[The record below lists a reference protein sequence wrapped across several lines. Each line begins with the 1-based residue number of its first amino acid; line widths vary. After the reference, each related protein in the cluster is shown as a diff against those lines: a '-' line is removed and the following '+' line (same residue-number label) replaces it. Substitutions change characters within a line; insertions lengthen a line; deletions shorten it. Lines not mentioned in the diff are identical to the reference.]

1 MEDAWRRNGEAIK
14 AVRAV
19 EAVRAVK
26 AVKAVRWEKIGGSLE
41 DDGRRIGGGLEV

>member
-1 MEDAWRRNGEAIK
+1 MEDAWRRNGEAI
-14 AVRAV
+14 
-19 EAVRAVK
+19 K